1 MGHPRAL
8 PTLGKGPNGAKS
20 HTQALNSFGDLSIG
34 RHGTELQ
41 EQNMRAIP
49 EDSLLH
55 SESLN
60 NTYDTVQ
67 SQQLKAP
74 KSRCDVWNPSTH
86 EVEMGDQRSKAL
98 YLQ

>member
-1 MGHPRAL
+1 MAL
-8 PTLGKGPNGAKS
+8 S
-20 HTQALNSFGDLSIG
+20 
-34 RHGTELQ
+34 TELQ

-86 EVEMGDQRSKAL
+86 EVEMGDQRSKTL
-98 YLQ
+98 

>member
-1 MGHPRAL
+1 MAL
-8 PTLGKGPNGAKS
+8 S
-20 HTQALNSFGDLSIG
+20 
-34 RHGTELQ
+34 TELQ

-60 NTYDTVQ
+60 MVQ

-74 KSRCDVWNPSTH
+74 KSLGA
-86 EVEMGDQRSKAL
+86 MFGILAL
-98 YLQ
+98 RR

>member
-1 MGHPRAL
+1 MAL
-8 PTLGKGPNGAKS
+8 S
-20 HTQALNSFGDLSIG
+20 
-34 RHGTELQ
+34 TELQ

-74 KSRCDVWNPSTH
+74 KSLGA
-86 EVEMGDQRSKAL
+86 MFGILAL
-98 YLQ
+98 RR